1 MLFIRN
7 ERDEKEREKEK
18 KYFITVRRAASE
30 TRRLIV
36 YETRRAFGI
45 R

>member
-18 KYFITVRRAASE
+18 KYFITERRAASE

>member
-1 MLFIRN
+1 MLFILN
-7 ERDEKEREKEK
+7 EREKEREK
-18 KYFITVRRAASE
+18 KYFITVRRAAASE

-36 YETRRAFGI
+36 YETRRAYGI